1 MAYIAQKQ
9 IDNLKKLITP
19 GKVAVIYGARRVG
32 KTTLVQKF
40 LEAEGA
46 AGRALGELYRHRTIQ
61 EAGISA

>member
-46 AGRALGELYRHRTIQ
+46 AG
-61 EAGISA
+61 